1 MRLELKRSSASK
13 RNVDREV
20 EEEEQR
26 EKENERRK

>member
-1 MRLELKRSSASK
+1 MRLELKRSSAFK
-13 RNVDREV
+13 RHVDRDL

>member
-13 RNVDREV
+13 RNVDREL

-26 EKENERRK
+26 EKENVRRK

>member
-13 RNVDREV
+13 RNVDREL
-20 EEEEQR
+20 EEQR